1 MSYTLKCSNCLRER
15 PRSALFV
22 NLHYAVCLDK
32 DECNRWVVDKP
43 LPPPPTAAA
52 KGIAASNPGAC
63 MQCKREVSYRTEQGQ
78 LCELCHANHM
88 RLLVRDAVDRADRVA
103 YRTKRRGLVEVDD
116 DPWDPT
122 ETNAPRLQDKLGPIG
137 RKRRAS

>member
-1 MSYTLKCSNCLRER
+1 MSYTLKCSNCLRDR
-15 PRSALFV
+15 PRASLFV
-22 NLHYAVCLDK
+22 NLHYAVCIDK

-43 LPPPPTAAA
+43 LPPPPLAAV
-52 KGIAASNPGAC
+52 KGIAPSNPGAC
-63 MQCKREVSYRTEQGQ
+63 ATCRRETQHRTKQGG
-78 LCELCHANHM
+78 LCELCHARAM
-88 RLLVRDAVDRADRVA
+88 ELLVRDAREQAERQA
-103 YRTKRRGLVEVDD
+103 YRAKRRGEVDD